1 MAISYGLVSSK
12 GDMGRVYDVNLA
24 AADLVGTID
33 LTQTVQGV
41 STGMMFTPTAVVI
54 TPMNVTLS
62 ASQVLAANGGA
73 GAAGVFANG
82 AGCYAETLHVTSL
95 SATAVAFAKVGGAA
109 AASFRCFIGQFYQQR
124 S

>member
-41 STGMMFTPTAVVI
+41 ATGMQFTPTAVTI
-54 TPMNVTLS
+54 TPASVTLS
-62 ASQVLAANGGA
+62 ADQVLAANGGA
-73 GAAGVFANG
+73 GAAGAYANG
-82 AGCYAETLHVTSL
+82 AGCYAESLRVTSI
-95 SATAVAFAKVGGAA
+95 SATAVSFAKTGGAA